1 VTAIAADYVIRPIR
15 ADDFDALLALAAA
28 SADTGRV
35 RAAVQYLVNPI
46 EAAAVLRPEQ
56 AWVVAEGED
65 GLLGAAQVTI
75 GETEVEGER
84 HRCATLTSLM
94 VHAAHRR
101 RGVATALTEWRL
113 ERAGP
118 DAVVAA
124 TIQAGNAGS
133 FANARRWATQ
143 IFGTLTLPVF
153 RAGKAP
159 SPPAGVEIREPH
171 EDAEWARA
179 VEGLAAFERGW
190 NLRTPETASTLR
202 ARAERTVS
210 GVRVNRYFVAVENG
224 DVVGGYDLFEGARLQ
239 IVIVEDAP
247 ASLRALNRIVRVL
260 PSSGELRQASVSRLW
275 FAPGREDVG
284 RALWADARGAAA
296 DSGNALTTQYD
307 ARSPLAAVIP
317 TRAWTPKTQVSVAVR
332 SPVPLSEDHL
342 LSPP

>member
-1 VTAIAADYVIRPIR
+1 VTAITADYVLRPIR
-15 ADDFDALLALAAA
+15 ADDFEALLTLAAA

-35 RAAVQYLVNPI
+35 RASVQYVVNPI
-46 EAAAVLRPEQ
+46 EAAAVLQPEQ
-56 AWVVAEGED
+56 EWVVAEGED
-65 GLLGAAQVTI
+65 GLIGAAQVTV
-75 GETEVEGER
+75 GDTEVEGDR

-101 RGVATALTEWRL
+101 RGVAAALTEWRL

-159 SPPAGVEIREPH
+159 SPPAGIEIREPD
-171 EDAEWARA
+171 EEAEWACVA
-179 VEGLAAFERGW
+179 EGLATFERGW
-190 NLRTPETASTLR
+190 NLRTPETASTLSARSER
-202 ARAERTVS
+202 AVS
-210 GVRVNRYFVAVENG
+210 GVRVNRYFVAFENG
-224 DVVGGYDLFEGARLQ
+224 EAVGGYALFEAARLQ
-239 IVIVEDAP
+239 IVVVEEAP

-260 PSSGELRQASVSRLW
+260 PSSGELRQASLSRLW
-275 FAPGREDVG
+275 FAPWREEVG
-284 RALWADARGAAA
+284 RALGAHARGAAA
-296 DSGNALTTQYD
+296 ESGNALTTQYD
-307 ARSPLAAVIP
+307 ARSPLNAVIP

-332 SPVPLSEDHL
+332 SPVPLAEDHL

>member
-1 VTAIAADYVIRPIR
+1 MTAITTDYVLRPIR
-15 ADDFDALLALAAA
+15 ADDFDALLALAEA

-35 RAAVQYLVNPI
+35 RASVRYLVNPI
-46 EAAAVLRPEQ
+46 EAAAVLQPDQE
-56 AWVVAEGED
+56 WVVAEGED
-65 GLLGAAQVTI
+65 GLVGAAQVTV

-159 SPPAGVEIREPH
+159 SPRAGMEIREPKD
-171 EDAEWARA
+171 DAEWASA
-179 VEGLAAFERGW
+179 AEGLAAFERGW

-202 ARAERTVS
+202 TRAERTVS
-210 GVRVNRYFVAVENG
+210 GVRVNRYSVAVENG
-224 DVVGGYDLFEGARLQ
+224 EVVGGYALFEAARLQ
-239 IVIVEDAP
+239 IVVIEDAP

-260 PSSGELRQASVSRLW
+260 PSSGELRQAGISRLW
-275 FAPGREDVG
+275 FATGREDVG
-284 RALWADARGAAA
+284 RALWAHARGAAA

-307 ARSPLAAVIP
+307 ARSPLDAVIP